1 MRKSTPILA
10 LAGIIMLVGCAGT
23 PFNTGEK
30 NAVIEI
36 TNQAKTGSV
45 INPEDVTVSETLHSL
60 EGKRYYN
67 TQVLPSTGD
76 VNVLVIPILI
86 PGYTDFENRTFPKG
100 TTDEEKQDIVKEDIK
115 TAFFGTSD
123 ETGWQSVSSFYK
135 ESSFGKL
142 NLSGTVTDWF
152 DASTLYSSANEI
164 TISETYKV
172 VEAAVNWAL
181 STQNLNVRDFDSD
194 NDGFIDGVWC
204 VYSAEDYAN
213 NGPMTDDQNYWAY
226 TTWGNQDKQ
235 GNPANNEYYYNLFGW
250 ASYDFMY
257 EGYGQDKVD
266 AHTFIHETGHFL
278 GLNDYYS
285 DRVTYNPI
293 GKIDMMDANVIDHNN
308 YSKML
313 LGWTKPYIV
322 TGNATITLEAMSKAN
337 NLIVI
342 PSDETVINNNEFDPF
357 SEYILIELYTNDG
370 LSYQDSQIQI
380 SEDRPLASEDI
391 GVRIY
396 HVDNRKFLAEKQSD
410 NTVIT
415 TEYNGETID
424 ENNRLI
430 TPITNSISVDQ
441 YYTNLNLD
449 LKYYPCDEIRM
460 IEKKNVNTFSYGGYQ
475 TSNSLFKAGDS
486 FSMEK
491 YGENFFLNENTF
503 NNGDHFSSVVT
514 IKSINGG
521 NN

>member
-10 LAGIIMLVGCAGT
+10 LAGIIMLAGCAGT
-23 PFNTGEK
+23 PSNTGEK

-164 TISETYKV
+164 TISETYNV

-181 STQNLNVRDFDSD
+181 STQDLNVRDFDSD

-235 GNPANNEYYYNLFGW
+235 GNPANNEYYYKLTS
-250 ASYDFMY
+250 SYFLL
-257 EGYGQDKVD
+257 
-266 AHTFIHETGHFL
+266 TF
-278 GLNDYYS
+278 
-285 DRVTYNPI
+285 
-293 GKIDMMDANVIDHNN
+293 
-308 YSKML
+308 
-313 LGWTKPYIV
+313 
-322 TGNATITLEAMSKAN
+322 
-337 NLIVI
+337 
-342 PSDETVINNNEFDPF
+342 
-357 SEYILIELYTNDG
+357 
-370 LSYQDSQIQI
+370 
-380 SEDRPLASEDI
+380 
-391 GVRIY
+391 
-396 HVDNRKFLAEKQSD
+396 
-410 NTVIT
+410 
-415 TEYNGETID
+415 
-424 ENNRLI
+424 
-430 TPITNSISVDQ
+430 
-441 YYTNLNLD
+441 
-449 LKYYPCDEIRM
+449 
-460 IEKKNVNTFSYGGYQ
+460 
-475 TSNSLFKAGDS
+475 
-486 FSMEK
+486 
-491 YGENFFLNENTF
+491 
-503 NNGDHFSSVVT
+503 
-514 IKSINGG
+514 
-521 NN
+521 